1 MSLKLHSAFQA
12 PSKRE
17 LAQTESPV
25 DFPCKLSSE
34 RVTRASVLAVFL
46 EHLPEFFLRKM
57 LLFWPFFGTF
67 AGDFPAFVAV
77 LVFFGTFS
85 GVFSPGF
92 IVHQTLPTLYSK

>member
-46 EHLPEFFLRKM
+46 EHLPEIVPTVSLHGCIGTVV
-57 LLFWPFFGTF
+57 FWRDSVIFCT
-67 AGDFPAFVAV
+67 AM
-77 LVFFGTFS
+77 
-85 GVFSPGF
+85 
-92 IVHQTLPTLYSK
+92 

>member
-34 RVTRASVLAVFL
+34 RVTRASVLAVFWNICRSFFSGKCCCFGLFL
-46 EHLPEFFLRKM
+46 EHLRENL
-57 LLFWPFFGTF
+57 
-67 AGDFPAFVAV
+67 V
-77 LVFFGTFS
+77 LV
-85 GVFSPGF
+85 
-92 IVHQTLPTLYSK
+92 TLPTLYSK